1 MFIDLRCSQADSD
14 ISRQCPVRAY
24 LKSKSNQSLSINCLG
39 SLCSTQTDLINKQEA
54 LSTPCSRPWWQL
66 GRWEQQQ
73 VVPPS
78 VTFLLLASP
87 AGIGTG
93 SLNITNTSE
102 VVWRCLVVVLGFLSV
117 EPETLG
123 PIVLWNPSG
132 D

>member
-1 MFIDLRCSQADSD
+1 M
-14 ISRQCPVRAY
+14 
-24 LKSKSNQSLSINCLG
+24 
-39 SLCSTQTDLINKQEA
+39 
-54 LSTPCSRPWWQL
+54 
-66 GRWEQQQ
+66 
-73 VVPPS
+73 VPPS
-78 VTFLLLASP
+78 VTFLLPASP

-102 VVWRCLVVVLGFLSV
+102 VVWRCVVVVLGFLSV